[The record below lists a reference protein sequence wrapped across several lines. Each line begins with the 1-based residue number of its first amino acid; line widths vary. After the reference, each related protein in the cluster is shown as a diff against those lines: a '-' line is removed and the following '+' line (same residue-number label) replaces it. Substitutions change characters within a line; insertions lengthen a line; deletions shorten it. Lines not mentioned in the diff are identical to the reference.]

1 MYCNDELSYLPL
13 DLIKDLELNTEKQN
27 DNKLFNLSKSDDEN
41 ENIEPNNI
49 KNENF
54 YFNSYPN
61 QSFENSIIQNNIY
74 INLFLEQNDNL
85 QKKLY
90 KKSFSLDSPFYYQN
104 LLVNNFNFNY
114 QQNYN
119 SNVNKFNNFLIVNS
133 SENIIKIIN
142 SYSGSHFLQEISNYI
157 SNDDINLL
165 FQKIQDNFQE
175 IMFNNYGNYFLQK
188 IIQKCNKEQRFFIL
202 LKIKNNFIN
211 ICKDNCGNHC
221 IQRLIEYINS
231 KEEEKLIKNI
241 IKKRLYE
248 LCYDN
253 NSCHVIQKLIT
264 NIFKQKRNYLI
275 KYILSNFIQLSL
287 NINGSSITKKF
298 IEEVKSPEINL
309 NIIMNIENNY
319 IKLCKDQYGNYIV
332 QYALDCYGYL
342 SCKNIIDKI
351 LENFIFLSNDKYSS
365 NVIDKIMIILLNNN
379 ISDFIKILN
388 FIFFNRD
395 NLDKLNNNKFGQFV
409 VKNII
414 KIIPSYLKIVIKSF
428 IVNNNSKN
436 YIVSNYGKILSLLD

>member
-1 MYCNDELSYLPL
+1 MCCNEELNYLPL

-27 DNKLFNLSKSDDEN
+27 DNKLFNLSKFEDEI
-41 ENIEPNNI
+41 ENIEPNNS
-49 KNENF
+49 KNKSL

-61 QSFENSIIQNNIY
+61 HSFENSVNQNNIY
-74 INLFLEQNDNL
+74 INLFLENNDDL
-85 QKKLY
+85 QKNYL
-90 KKSFSLDSPFYYQN
+90 KKSISLNTPYFNQN
-104 LLVNNFNFNY
+104 LLNNNYNFGF

-119 SNVNKFNNFLIVNS
+119 SNVNKFNNFLILNS
-133 SENIIKIIN
+133 PENIIKIIN

-157 SNDDINLL
+157 SNKDINLL

-202 LKIKNNFIN
+202 LKIKNNFID

-241 IKKRLYE
+241 IKKKLYE

-298 IEEVKSPEINL
+298 IEEVKIPEIIF
-309 NIIMNIENNY
+309 NIITNIENNY

-332 QYALDCYGYL
+332 QYALDCYGYV
-342 SCKNIIDKI
+342 SCKKIIDNI
-351 LENFIFLSNDKYSS
+351 LEHFILLSNDKYSS

-379 ISDFIKILN
+379 ITDFIKILN
-388 FIFFNRD
+388 FIFFNKD

-414 KIIPSYLKIVIKSF
+414 KIIPSYLKLVIKSF

-436 YIVSNYGKILSLLD
+436 YIVSNYAKILSLLN